1 MSDNK
6 KSFLRCITVLFVVS
20 LIFVILI
27 NTSELNMICVMQ
39 KNVQCVFIAMIAK
52 IVILIISFALTIM
65 FVLRMFDKE
74 INFEHMTG
82 LCSRKK
88 LFIDLNNSINK
99 KAPFTV
105 CYIDFNDF
113 KNVNDKY
120 GHAAGDML
128 LKEFARRINE
138 LKCKKIVGYR
148 IGGDEF
154 VVVINSNIEVDKCI
168 ESIWKIADDDVRI
181 TLKEYTK
188 ISFAMGIAK
197 NDFVSNVDELLKKAD
212 YNMYENK
219 KT

>member
-6 KSFLRCITVLFVVS
+6 KKFLKCVIAVFIVS
-20 LIFVILI
+20 LMFVILI
-27 NTSELNMICVMQ
+27 NICELNSIFETT
-39 KNVQCVFIAMIAK
+39 KNVQCVYIAMAAK
-52 IVILIISFALTIM
+52 IMIITIAFVIVMMFAIHMLN
-65 FVLRMFDKE
+65 KE
-74 INFEHMTG
+74 INFEHLTG

-88 LFIDLNNSINK
+88 LFVDLNCLINK
-99 KAPFTV
+99 KILFTV

-113 KNVNDKY
+113 KIVNDKY
-120 GHAAGDML
+120 GHAAGDMM
-128 LKEFARRINE
+128 LKEFAKRIRD
-138 LKCKKIVGYR
+138 LKHMKIMGYR

-154 VVVINSNIEVDKCI
+154 VVVITNHLEIDDCI
-168 ESIWKIADDDVRI
+168 KSIWKITEEEVRV

-197 NDFVSNVDELLKKAD
+197 NDFVSNADEILKKAD

>member
-6 KSFLRCITVLFVVS
+6 KSFLKCITGLFVVS

-27 NTSELNMICVMQ
+27 NICELNMICDAT
-39 KNVQCVFIAMIAK
+39 KNTKHVIIAMAAK
-52 IVILIISFALTIM
+52 IVILTISFAITIIL
-65 FVLRMFDKE
+65 VLRMFNKE

-88 LFIDLNNSINK
+88 LFIDLNNLIGK
-99 KAPFTV
+99 KVSFVV

-113 KNVNDKY
+113 KIVNDKY

-128 LKEFARRINE
+128 LKEFAKRIHE
-138 LKCKKIVGYR
+138 LKCKKITGYR

-154 VVVINSNIEVDKCI
+154 VVIINNNNEIKSCI
-168 ESIWKIADDDVRI
+168 EKIWKIADDDVKI
-181 TLKEYTK
+181 TLKDYTK
-188 ISFAMGIAK
+188 ISFAMGIAE
-197 NDFVSNVDELLKKAD
+197 NDFVSNADELLKKAD